1 MEEELSKKMKIE
13 NLIIVYV
20 YYSIL
25 TYPMKIYMK
34 FNYSNQAENDETHKI
49 KTCTLWELILVY
61 FSHFVIESLLDLLF
75 IAYSLI

>member
-1 MEEELSKKMKIE
+1 MEQELSKQIKIE

-34 FNYSNQAENDETHKI
+34 FNYSNQAEND
-49 KTCTLWELILVY
+49 
-61 FSHFVIESLLDLLF
+61 
-75 IAYSLI
+75 